1 MFENYLSKVLQ
12 KAEYKLLDDG
22 NWFASVPGFE
32 GVWANGKTVEET
44 RNELIEVLEDWLILK
59 LKDNEKVPFFEIGD
73 LAFSENEAEL
83 V

>member
-12 KAEYKLLDDG
+12 KAEYKLLEDSS
-22 NWFASVPGFE
+22 WFASVPGFE

-44 RNELIEVLEDWLILK
+44 RKELIEVLEDWLILK
-59 LKDNEKVPFFEIGD
+59 LKDSEKVPFFEIGD
-73 LAFSENEAEL
+73 LAFSENVAEL

>member
-1 MFENYLSKVLQ
+1 MFDNYLSKVLQ

-44 RNELIEVLEDWLILK
+44 RNELIEVIEDWLILK

-73 LAFSENEAEL
+73 LAFSENVAEL

>member
-44 RNELIEVLEDWLILK
+44 RN
-59 LKDNEKVPFFEIGD
+59 
-73 LAFSENEAEL
+73 
-83 V
+83 